1 MKDLK
6 KTEMVVTRYG
16 TFKAVF
22 EPEPDM
28 GGYVVEAPA
37 VSGAV
42 SWGKNLAEARRMI
55 VESIECAIEG
65 DVILAAESAG
75 QVVVRKSR
83 PLVFA

>member
-37 VSGAV
+37 V
-42 SWGKNLAEARRMI
+42 
-55 VESIECAIEG
+55 
-65 DVILAAESAG
+65 
-75 QVVVRKSR
+75 
-83 PLVFA
+83 